1 MSKPMEN
8 GYNGAAGASSIMSDE
23 KIGSIFGSDPLLTT
37 QFLQNVRRKTV
48 LEPET
53 RLMVAILE
61 DAIDCFQTNL
71 LARGVTNVRL
81 FNEAATW
88 ILAAD
93 SDWIFSFDNIC
104 EHLGLDP
111 AYVRQGLIGWMEKE
125 LGNQRAERGSERK
138 KLAG

>member
-1 MSKPMEN
+1 MLRITTRMKAVVPSFEEGRPMSKPMEN

-48 LEPET
+48 LEPKT

-71 LARGVTNVRL
+71 LARGVTNVR
-81 FNEAATW
+81 
-88 ILAAD
+88 
-93 SDWIFSFDNIC
+93 
-104 EHLGLDP
+104 
-111 AYVRQGLIGWMEKE
+111 
-125 LGNQRAERGSERK
+125 
-138 KLAG
+138 